1 MDKNKKYNVLQ
12 MGLSALLLSALGI
25 NPCYADN
32 QAEIVSISCEASSS
46 DQAIGIS
53 PDVFPKGDGVKLLTV
68 KNNYPQEIEIVDI
81 TSKDEQSYAVLS
93 KPSEPIKIPVGE
105 THTFE
110 LQPGNCPYITTK
122 EERVNFDFSYK
133 TIVDGNTV
141 NKILSIA
148 VGVSCHKELDRVIEA
163 RDAALT
169 ALETLKL
176 EKTTLMGE
184 KGTAINELETCK
196 SEKATLTS
204 EKEAVLSTVETLKSE
219 KATLTNEKEAALST
233 VETVKSEKKTLMG
246 EKETAINAL
255 ETCKSEKTAAIAE
268 LDLLQ
273 TACEAECIKA
283 IKNARNK
290 KEI

>member
-32 QAEIVSISCEASSS
+32 QAEIVSTSCDASSS

-53 PDVFPKGDGVKLLTV
+53 PDVFPKGDGVKLITV

-93 KPSEPIKIPVGE
+93 KPSEPVKIPVGE

-110 LQPGNCPYITTK
+110 LQPGSCPYITTK

-141 NKILSIA
+141 NKILSVA

-204 EKEAVLSTVETLKSE
+204 EKELVLSTVETLKSE
-219 KATLTNEKEAALST
+219 KTTLM
-233 VETVKSEKKTLMG
+233 SEKG
-246 EKETAINAL
+246 TALNAL
-255 ETCKSEKTAAIAE
+255 ETCKSEKTAAVAE
-268 LDLLQ
+268 LDFLQ

-283 IKNARNK
+283 IKNERNK
-290 KEI
+290 KEV